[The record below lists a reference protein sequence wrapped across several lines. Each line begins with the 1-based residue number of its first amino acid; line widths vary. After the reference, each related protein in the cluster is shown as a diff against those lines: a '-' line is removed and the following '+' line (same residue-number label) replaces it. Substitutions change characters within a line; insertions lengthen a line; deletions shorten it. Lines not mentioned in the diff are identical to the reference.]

1 MLPPLL
7 HSLLRPLLLVALAT
21 LPPAWADT
29 AYPSKPVRFIAP
41 VGPGSGGDSITRFVA
56 ERAATLL
63 GQPTFVENR
72 PGSDQTIAAQTLLA
86 APADGYS
93 VLLVSPGSMVI
104 NPIVIKELSYDVRDI
119 LPLVGAA
126 RANVALV
133 ASPNGKFANITELL
147 AAARRAPGAVSL
159 ANYGT
164 TYRLGGLALQQQAQV
179 RFNEVPYKGA
189 SQMLTDVIGGTL
201 DAALTDLGGALPLI
215 RSGKLRALAV
225 ASLQRLAEL
234 PEVPTLRESGLPDFE
249 LTVWVGFAIS
259 AKTPAPIA
267 QKLESV
273 LAQVVAQPE
282 FAAMATRSA
291 NMEVMGQNGREF
303 SAQIARDTQRYRAL
317 AQGLDLAR

>member
-1 MLPPLL
+1 M
-7 HSLLRPLLLVALAT
+7 
-21 LPPAWADT
+21 
-29 AYPSKPVRFIAP
+29 
-41 VGPGSGGDSITRFVA
+41 
-56 ERAATLL
+56 
-63 GQPTFVENR
+63 
-72 PGSDQTIAAQTLLA
+72 
-86 APADGYS
+86 
-93 VLLVSPGSMVI
+93 
-104 NPIVIKELSYDVRDI
+104 
-119 LPLVGAA
+119 
-126 RANVALV
+126 
-133 ASPNGKFANITELL
+133 
-147 AAARRAPGAVSL
+147 SL

-201 DAALTDLGGALPLI
+201 DAALTDMGGALPLI

-225 ASLQRLAEL
+225 ASQQRLAEL

-249 LTVWVGFAIS
+249 LTIWVGFAIS

-273 LAQVVAQPE
+273 LMQVVAQPE

-291 NMEVMGQNGREF
+291 GMEVMGQNGREF

-317 AQGLDLAR
+317 AQGLDLGR